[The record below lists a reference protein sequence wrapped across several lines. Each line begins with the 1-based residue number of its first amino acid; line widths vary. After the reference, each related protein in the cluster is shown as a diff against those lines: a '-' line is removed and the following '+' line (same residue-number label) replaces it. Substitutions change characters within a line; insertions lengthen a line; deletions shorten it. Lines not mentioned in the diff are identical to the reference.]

1 MRQMII
7 QAIRDRELVTF
18 FYDGYPRTVE
28 PHAYGESS
36 KGEELH
42 RAYQVAGGSSSGRVQ
57 SWRLFKVD
65 QINGI
70 HQDGE
75 CFSGPRPGYKLND
88 SALDIIYA
96 QL

>member
-18 FYDGYPRTVE
+18 NYDGYPRTVE
-28 PHAYGESS
+28 PHSYGQSS
-36 KGEELH
+36 KGEELL
-42 RAYQVAGGSSSGRVQ
+42 RAYQVAGGSSSGSVQ
-57 SWRLFKVD
+57 SWRLFKVE
-65 QINGI
+65 QINGF
-70 HQDGE
+70 HQDGQQ
-75 CFSGPRPGYKLND
+75 FSGPRPSYKRND